1 LSKISPAGYR
11 FPAPAEGV
19 QVNFCKNVRCA
30 AFGVPET
37 LHRTKRPAGATPEP
51 GDYTRHGMTGAT
63 LMKCGVCGGYMPVRS
78 NQAVVEELQRL
89 SAHMRGKPASS
100 CPNDDCANVGKPV
113 TEKGLYA
120 RFGKTKVG
128 TPRWRCN
135 ACRKT
140 FSEVG
145 APQLRQRKTHKNRD
159 VFLLL
164 VNKSPLRRIAEV
176 TGLSA
181 DALYGK
187 ISFIHR
193 QCLAFA
199 GQRELQM
206 LQGMPLPKM
215 YLAVDRQAHN
225 VNWSNRKDRRNVVLT
240 AVGSADLGSGYVFG
254 FHLNFDSTL
263 DPAAVERDAATIGDA
278 AHYEAF
284 RHYARLWLAHDYNAA
299 VATTV
304 AAAATKWAK
313 RSGAG
318 APVDRLTQEISSTY
332 EDAALRV
339 DVEASEKNTADMA
352 LPARG
357 MQVREQYTLHGHFQL
372 LASLLRG
379 AKKVRLYMDQDSGI
393 RGAFLGAFAERIKE
407 RTADGWYVTV
417 LKESTIHQKERAVQL
432 ARARLA
438 DAADRFPGVPAERL
452 VVELMKE
459 EMSRATTV
467 GVYGDQWLD
476 HPVPNMSEPAKK
488 VCWLTDMGDYDTDH
502 AAHLYLKAS
511 LHAVDRF
518 FMQTR
523 RLLSLAERS
532 IVTASKDRRVWHGY
546 SAYKPENLAKV
557 LEIFRVYYNYCK
569 VGKDKRTPAM
579 RLGLA
584 RAPVPIEDVLYF
596 DAASGRSKES
606 ADRPAPRRTR
616 MKKAAVHEEQRPLKG
631 PRQDVRASTLL
642 PNA

>member
-1 LSKISPAGYR
+1 M
-11 FPAPAEGV
+11 
-19 QVNFCKNVRCA
+19 
-30 AFGVPET
+30 PET
-37 LHRTKRPAGATPEP
+37 LHRTKRAAGAVPEP
-51 GDYTRHGMTGAT
+51 GDYTRHGVSGAT
-63 LMKCGVCGGYMPVRS
+63 LMKCGVCKSHMPVRS
-78 NQAVVEELQRL
+78 NQAVVEELHRL
-89 SAHMRGKPASS
+89 SAHMHGKPAPS
-100 CPNDDCANVGKPV
+100 CANGDCANFGVPV
-113 TEKGLYA
+113 TEKGRYA

-140 FSEVG
+140 FSEEG

-181 DALYGK
+181 EALYGK

-199 GQRELQM
+199 GHRELPL
-206 LQGMPLPKM
+206 LQGMTLPKV
-215 YLAVDRQAHN
+215 YIAVDRQAHN
-225 VNWSNRKDRRNVVLT
+225 VNWSNRKDRRNVVLN
-240 AVGSADLGSGYVFG
+240 AVASADLGCGYVFG
-254 FHLNFDSTL
+254 FHLNFDPTL
-263 DPAAVERDAATIGDA
+263 DPDAVERDAAAIGDA

-284 RHYARLWLAHDYNAA
+284 RRYARVWLAHDYDAA
-299 VATTV
+299 VAATV
-304 AAAATKWAK
+304 AAGAVKSAK
-313 RSGAG
+313 RSGSIA
-318 APVDRLTQEISSTY
+318 APSERLSHEIARTY
-332 EDAALRV
+332 DEAASRV
-339 DVEASEKNTADMA
+339 DVEASEQKTVDMA
-352 LPARG
+352 LPSMG

-372 LASLLRG
+372 LANLLQG
-379 AKKVRLYMDQDSGI
+379 AEKVRVYMDQDSGI
-393 RGAFLGAFAERIKE
+393 RAAFLGAFADRIKE
-407 RTADGWYVTV
+407 RTADGWYVSV

-438 DAADRFPGVPAERL
+438 DAADRFPGVPTGQVMA
-452 VVELMKE
+452 ELMKE
-459 EMSRATTV
+459 EMARATAV
-467 GVYGDQWLD
+467 GVYGDQWLT

-502 AAHLYLKAS
+502 AARLYLKAS

-569 VGKDKRTPAM
+569 AGADKKTPAM

-584 RAPVPIEDVLYF
+584 RAPIALEDVLYF
-596 DAASGRSKES
+596 AVPGTANGS
-606 ADRPAPRRTR
+606 A
-616 MKKAAVHEEQRPLKG
+616 K
-631 PRQDVRASTLL
+631 
-642 PNA
+642 